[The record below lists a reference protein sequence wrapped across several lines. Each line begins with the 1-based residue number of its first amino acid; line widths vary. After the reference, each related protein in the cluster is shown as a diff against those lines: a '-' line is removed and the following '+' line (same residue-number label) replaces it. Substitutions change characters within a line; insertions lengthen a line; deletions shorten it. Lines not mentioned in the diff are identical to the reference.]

1 MIALGPLLL
10 LLHAA
15 AVPPV
20 LELPEPG
27 LDDTSA
33 YQGYRT
39 RIFRDSHDNAVQ
51 VYLERKSGRAVL
63 VWADAADES
72 AAFTARDSS
81 GAAVEMTWGSPD
93 AEVSESGGR
102 RSVSYRLRFP
112 GEPATLGHFALG
124 TMRWERDLQYQG
136 RHLAPFD
143 STLPP
148 VPELAELL
156 QGLARLDGVE
166 RARHLKLL
174 ADTSLESLRSRLHP
188 VARLLRGDSAW
199 IVRVEQPSFDGKN
212 QLVLELRGSAK
223 TSSVEP
229 GQSTIVIRPRAAVP
243 FTLAVTVTTDAA
255 PLTPI
260 DRNRIFTP
268 GFLAFCTRV
277 QRQGPASRRA
287 RRLERELRGMELVS
301 YEEKLMA
308 GLPNFATY
316 FGRDMMMTA
325 LMMANI
331 WRPAMLEHVIASAL
345 RKLSPAGEASHEE
358 ALGGQAIRENAGE
371 YAGLLA
377 RAERAAPAIR
387 DSLLARAGDVLEH
400 LGRVREN
407 YRMVDETFQLPVVAA
422 RYLARP
428 DVPAAAKRTFL
439 LTPAG
444 TEEPATRLE
453 ALLRN
458 LDFVAASAAPYA
470 GSPEPTNLVAFHDD
484 PAGGFVSGSWR
495 DSGAGY
501 AGGRFAMDV
510 NVVWAPEA
518 LRGIET
524 ALASLRAL
532 GFTADTL
539 LALSPRAAGGALARY
554 LRDPAALR
562 SAREAW
568 SGARRWFEVTL
579 AAPQVRDRIAAWLAW
594 LPETERAYWRAVA
607 DTAEV
612 PDRLRFLALSLDRS
626 GQPIPVMNSDP
637 ASLLF
642 VAEQDAEA
650 ASDWIEPLLRSFPVG
665 LFVPGLGVLASNDVY
680 ATRDVWESFRADSY
694 HSLRVV
700 WGREVNLLLLGLA
713 RQIRRVTE
721 TPAARSVAA
730 GAARAGERPATRA
743 ARLRRD
749 IERVRGAAAASGL
762 EYSELWSYRIERGAL
777 RPARFGASSDVQLW
791 SLTDLAVQ
799 YALDAQRATR

>member
-1 MIALGPLLL
+1 
-10 LLHAA
+10 
-15 AVPPV
+15 
-20 LELPEPG
+20 
-27 LDDTSA
+27 
-33 YQGYRT
+33 
-39 RIFRDSHDNAVQ
+39 
-51 VYLERKSGRAVL
+51 
-63 VWADAADES
+63 
-72 AAFTARDSS
+72 
-81 GAAVEMTWGSPD
+81 
-93 AEVSESGGR
+93 
-102 RSVSYRLRFP
+102 
-112 GEPATLGHFALG
+112 
-124 TMRWERDLQYQG
+124 
-136 RHLAPFD
+136 
-143 STLPP
+143 
-148 VPELAELL
+148 
-156 QGLARLDGVE
+156 
-166 RARHLKLL
+166 
-174 ADTSLESLRSRLHP
+174 
-188 VARLLRGDSAW
+188 
-199 IVRVEQPSFDGKN
+199 
-212 QLVLELRGSAK
+212 
-223 TSSVEP
+223 
-229 GQSTIVIRPRAAVP
+229 
-243 FTLAVTVTTDAA
+243 
-255 PLTPI
+255 
-260 DRNRIFTP
+260 
-268 GFLAFCTRV
+268 
-277 QRQGPASRRA
+277 
-287 RRLERELRGMELVS
+287 MELVS

-721 TPAARSVAA
+721 TPAARSVDA
-730 GAARAGERPATRA
+730 GAARAGGRPAARA
-743 ARLRRD
+743 TQLRRD